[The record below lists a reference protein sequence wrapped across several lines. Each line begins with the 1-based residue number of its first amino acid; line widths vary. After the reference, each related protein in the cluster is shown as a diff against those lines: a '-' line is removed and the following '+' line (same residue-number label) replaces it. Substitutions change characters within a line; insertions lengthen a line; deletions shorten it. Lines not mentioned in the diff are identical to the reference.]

1 MNTDIFFTTNSNG
14 NFLVCIKDGLSLYY
28 GVIEPNIFPTSI
40 TPDKYKQVLSSAVQG
55 YKKTFED
62 LDTTNPQ
69 IISFL
74 ANDQTNYSWNIQ
86 IKFDNSYFSFE
97 ELIKIPL
104 DTKPRDMTLIMQEYK
119 EKCKKLELTLS
130 DLEEKYDVKCEQVN
144 KLLTYTSDLKR
155 QIIHLSNISPNS
167 RFGPVQPQ
175 TQPQTNNSLTFI
187 EILANIFK
195 NIAENQRANGN

>member
-1 MNTDIFFTTNSNG
+1 MNTDIFFTTNSDN
-14 NFLVCIKDGLSLYY
+14 NYLVCIKDNLSLYY
-28 GVIEPNIFPTSI
+28 GVIEPNIFPTTI
-40 TPDKYKQVLSSAVQG
+40 TQDKYKQVLSSAVQG

-74 ANDQTNYSWNIQ
+74 VNDQTNYSWNIQ

-104 DTKPRDMTLIMQEYK
+104 DTKPRDINLVVQEYK

-130 DLEEKYDVKCEQVN
+130 DLEEKYEAKCEQVN
-144 KLLTYTSDLKR
+144 KLLTYNNELKR
-155 QIIHLSNISPNS
+155 QLIRLSNISPNS

-175 TQPQTNNSLTFI
+175 TQAQTNSLTFI
-187 EILANIFK
+187 EILANIFQ